1 MPALSRNSIFFSVHF
16 LNPNPLSAMRLPPT
30 PLLLAALLG
39 LCQCKH
45 TDPAPPKPE
54 DQLPPAT
61 QTGAN
66 TFGCLLNGQPWLPTY
81 GLTGLT
87 GPFRVSYDPGYSGGS
102 LQIRVHRIVS
112 GLPDGQDFIIGGAPI
127 SKEGNYV
134 IGNTAPCGVYY
145 STGLQS
151 GPCQEYY
158 NAPGLT
164 MHGQL
169 TITHL
174 DMTKGIISGT
184 FTFTLAQPGCDT
196 LKVTQG
202 RFDKQL

>member
-1 MPALSRNSIFFSVHF
+1 
-16 LNPNPLSAMRLPPT
+16 MRLPPT

-39 LCQCKH
+39 LSQCKH

-87 GPFRVSYDPGYSGGS
+87 GPFRVSYDPGYLGGA
-102 LQIRVHRIVS
+102 LQIKVNRYPVS
-112 GLPDGQDFIIGGAPI
+112 NSNALQTMTIGVAYVDKIGVYQFPLHGI
-127 SKEGNYV
+127 NSLFYGDTSNNSSCGNYGDPRTSTYQ
-134 IGNTAPCGVYY
+134 IGT
-145 STGLQS
+145 
-151 GPCQEYY
+151 
-158 NAPGLT
+158 
-164 MHGQL
+164 L
-169 TITHL
+169 TISRL
-174 DMTKGIISGT
+174 DLTKGIISGT
-184 FTFTLAQPGCDT
+184 FTVTLAQPGCDT